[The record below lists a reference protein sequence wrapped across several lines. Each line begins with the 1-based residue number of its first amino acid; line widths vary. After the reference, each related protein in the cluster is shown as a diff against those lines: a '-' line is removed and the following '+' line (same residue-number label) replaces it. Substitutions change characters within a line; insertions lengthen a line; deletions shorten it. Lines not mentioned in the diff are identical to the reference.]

1 MNFNSDKEHTIDY
14 DAIIKEYSS
23 LAYSICHQYKNAG
36 LPLEDLQQE
45 ALLGLLDAAKGYNP
59 TKGSKFST
67 YAIWHIKKRILAA
80 LTDEKKQSLQATSID
95 DIEIIDKN
103 GTSDYR
109 TDSWKNNLPSDMP
122 TQEKRVIYLSY
133 IEQLTLKDISMEMG
147 VSIERVKQ
155 LRSKALRRI
164 RSAQNLPSSE

>member
-14 DAIIKEYSS
+14 DTIIKEYSS
-23 LAYSICHQYKNAG
+23 LEYSICHQYKNAG

-45 ALLGLLDAAKGYNP
+45 ALLGLLDAAKSYNP